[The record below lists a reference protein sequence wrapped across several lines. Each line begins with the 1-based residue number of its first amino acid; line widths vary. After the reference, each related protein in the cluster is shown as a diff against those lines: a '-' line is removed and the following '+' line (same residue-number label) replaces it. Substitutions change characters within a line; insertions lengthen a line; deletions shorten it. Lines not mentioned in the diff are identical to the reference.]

1 MGHLAAQPTS
11 PTAAVGE
18 PLLPANSQPSLDTGV
33 WAAALPSLQVAAS
46 RQATSVSPWTGRV
59 GVGVGCFIHFEAM
72 ILDEFEF
79 KF

>member
-1 MGHLAAQPTS
+1 MGGGSSANAARVT
-11 PTAAVGE
+11 E
-18 PLLPANSQPSLDTGV
+18 DTGV